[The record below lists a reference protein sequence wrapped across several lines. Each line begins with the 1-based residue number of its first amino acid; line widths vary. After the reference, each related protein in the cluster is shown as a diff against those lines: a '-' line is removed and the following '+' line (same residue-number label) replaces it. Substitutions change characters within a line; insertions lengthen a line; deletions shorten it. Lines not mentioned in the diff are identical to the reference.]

1 MGTLGAAAMATLLTA
16 VVLLTV
22 HVPLATVATDHVVGG
37 SMWSI
42 PLRDDLYM
50 AWSNNR
56 TFYAGDNLVFRFQ
69 IGFYDV
75 VQVSRREYEDCTTDD
90 PYNNFRVPPAVVPL
104 DYKGVRYYVCSVG
117 NYCKLGLKFHVT
129 IQQG

>member
-22 HVPLATVATDHVVGG
+22 HVPLATVATDHIVGG

-56 TFYAGDNLVFRFQ
+56 TFYAGDNLGEHWLLHWLPSAESMV
-69 IGFYDV
+69 
-75 VQVSRREYEDCTTDD
+75 
-90 PYNNFRVPPAVVPL
+90 L
-104 DYKGVRYYVCSVG
+104 M
-117 NYCKLGLKFHVT
+117 
-129 IQQG
+129 IQ